1 MESLTSDD
9 QLLRT
14 PHYSLT
20 ETHHLTRVTAYNMTF
35 EFSDDV
41 LKLKRRNLKLN
52 LKDEIVL
59 QSYSVAYDTDC
70 SLPTIQDTL
79 LTFLAWSKEKVKKNH
94 FILHL

>member
-1 MESLTSDD
+1 VESLTSDD

-20 ETHHLTRVTAYNMTF
+20 ETHHLTRVTAYNMSF

-59 QSYSVAYDTDC
+59 QSYKVCLAYYGITKSMNKIDI
-70 SLPTIQDTL
+70 P
-79 LTFLAWSKEKVKKNH
+79 AK
-94 FILHL
+94 